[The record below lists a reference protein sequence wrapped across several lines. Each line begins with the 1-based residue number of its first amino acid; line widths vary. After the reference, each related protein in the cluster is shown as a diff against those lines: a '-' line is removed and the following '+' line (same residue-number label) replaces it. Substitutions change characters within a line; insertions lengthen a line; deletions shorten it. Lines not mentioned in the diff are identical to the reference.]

1 MGNLDH
7 KAVTR
12 RRRPHIT
19 SIDGILFVTFRLV
32 DSIPKSLVRTYRAKV
47 LWLQSRLEQAATDSS
62 MTLADGSS
70 YWQTRVED
78 LHREWFKKS
87 EEILHRA
94 EHGPK
99 WLAESTVS
107 ERVAENL
114 HRLDGEAYRLESFSI
129 MSNHVH
135 TIFKPF
141 ISEAEFLTLIRW
153 DGLTPIDRYPG
164 LSKIMHSLKGRTAR
178 ECNLILGR
186 TGSFWEHESFDHV
199 IREGKF
205 DKTVRYVLYNP
216 VKAGLVE
223 KWEDWQWNY
232 CRDEIIDRFRNE

>member
-1 MGNLDH
+1 VGNLDH

-19 SIDGILFVTFRLV
+19 SIDGILFVTFRLI

-47 LWLQSRLEQAATDSS
+47 LWLQSRLEQATTDSS
-62 MTLADGSS
+62 MTTADGSS
-70 YWQTRVED
+70 SWQTRVED

-99 WLAESTVS
+99 WLAEPAVC
-107 ERVAENL
+107 EKVAENL
-114 HRLDGEAYRLESFSI
+114 HRLDGEAYRLDSFSI

-141 ISEAEFLTLIRW
+141 ISESEFLTLIRW

-232 CRDEIIDRFRNE
+232 CRDELADRFRNE

>member
-7 KAVTR
+7 KSFTR

-19 SIDGILFVTFRLV
+19 AVDGILFVTFRLA
-32 DSIPKSLVRTYRAKV
+32 DSIPKSIIRSYRAKV
-47 LWLQSRLEQAATDSS
+47 QWIQSNLERGAIDSS
-62 MTLADGSS
+62 MQKSNGPSD
-70 YWQTRVED
+70 WQTRLET
-78 LHREWFKKS
+78 LHREWFKKF
-87 EEILHRA
+87 EDILHRA
-94 EHGPK
+94 EYGPA
-99 WLAESTVS
+99 WLAEPMVADKM
-107 ERVAENL
+107 AENL
-114 HRLDGEAYRLESFSI
+114 HRLDGSAYRLDAFSI

-135 TIFKPF
+135 TIFQPF
-141 ISEAEFLTLIRW
+141 ISESEFLTLIRW
-153 DGLTPIDRYPG
+153 DGITPIDRYPG

-205 DKTVRYVLYNP
+205 DKTVRCVLNNP
-216 VKAGLVE
+216 VKVGLVD

-232 CRDEIIDRFRNE
+232 CRDEIVDRFRNE